1 MSAVIYSHRL
11 LESECYEAGHIND
24 KGEVYSHRL
33 LESECYAVGHVNFK
47 GEVYSHRLL
56 ESECYEAG
64 HINAKGEVYS
74 HRLLESECY
83 EAGHVNY
90 KGEVYSHRLLESECY
105 EVGHIQG
112 SDRMAA
118 AAALLLLLK
127 GAGAAGGSGYSA
139 GSAYQGES
147 IVAKATGALTEL
159 EFDIYD
165 RLHGRVKPCRSCGK
179 KVTLSKYQSQNGMCF
194 WCDELC
200 KAAEGARKEKLAMGR
215 SGATTGKTVCPLCG
229 IQFRVKY
236 PSGSSVVRTFC
247 PNEEDCGVALR
258 VTNGM
263 KRAELDKT

>member
-1 MSAVIYSHRL
+1 MSAVIYSDRL
-11 LESECYEAGHIND
+11 RESECYEAGHIND
-24 KGEVYSHRL
+24 KGEVYSHRWD
-33 LESECYAVGHVNFK
+33 ESECYAVGHVNSK
-47 GEVYSHRLL
+47 GEVYSHRWD

-64 HINAKGEVYS
+64 HVNSKGEVYS

-147 IVAKATGALTEL
+147 IVAKATGLFSEIG
-159 EFDIYD
+159 FDISD
-165 RLHGRVKPCRSCGK
+165 RIHGRYKPCKGCGK
-179 KVTLSKYQSQNGMCF
+179 KISPRDYEEQDGRCL
-194 WCDELC
+194 WC
-200 KAAEGARKEKLAMGR
+200 KAKYNVWEEQASKARKLNFKCPGCGKSLSLIFPAGVIEKDA
-215 SGATTGKTVCPLCG
+215 VCPNPRCRE
-229 IQFRVKY
+229 QFIAVDSVK
-236 PSGSSVVRTFC
+236 
-247 PNEEDCGVALR
+247 
-258 VTNGM
+258 
-263 KRAELDKT
+263 